1 MDPYKTLGVSEDAD
15 EKTIKKA
22 YRALAAEHHP
32 DRGGDA
38 EKFKRVAEAYSI
50 LSDDQKRAEYHA
62 EQHHSFRFEDLFSAA
77 GGFNPFE
84 EFFGANSGF
93 RRQPVKKDTE
103 DSDIQFDLRVTLDQ
117 IKQGTSHTLV
127 FERNQV
133 CCDCSGEGGKERN
146 SCSICGGTGTRTV
159 RPTAFFIQQTTCQA
173 CEGQGFSFESPCHS
187 CNTRGYVKV
196 RDQVTIKIGED
207 K

>member
-1 MDPYKTLGVSEDAD
+1 MDPYKILGVSEDAD

-22 YRALAAEHHP
+22 YRTLAAEHHP
-32 DRGGDA
+32 DHGGDA
-38 EKFKRVAEAYSI
+38 EKFKKVAEAYSI

-62 EQHHSFRFEDLFSAA
+62 AQHHGFRIEDLFSGV

-84 EFFGANSGF
+84 EFFGANRSA
-93 RRQPVKKDTE
+93 RRQQVKKDTE

-117 IKQGTSHTLV
+117 IKQGVSHTLV

-133 CCDCSGEGGKERN
+133 CRDCAGKGGQERN
-146 SCSICGGTGTRTV
+146 SCGICGGTGSRTV
-159 RPTAFFIQQTTCQA
+159 RPTAFFVQHTTCQA
-173 CEGQGFSFESPCHS
+173 CAGRGFSFKRPCRACSTH
-187 CNTRGYVKV
+187 GYVKV
-196 RDQVTIKIGED
+196 RDQVTIKLGED